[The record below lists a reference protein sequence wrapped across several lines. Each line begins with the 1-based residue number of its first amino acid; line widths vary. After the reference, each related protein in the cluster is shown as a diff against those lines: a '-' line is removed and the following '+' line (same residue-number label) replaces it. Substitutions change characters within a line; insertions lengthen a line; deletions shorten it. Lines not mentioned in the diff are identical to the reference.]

1 MGLQD
6 LPHDCLCQV
15 LYFTGSALLRSSL
28 PLVCRALRS
37 ACWEDTAWRK
47 LCDDR
52 FGHDV
57 ASSVAAAGSLRR
69 WRCIYGALERW
80 VSRIGSWQLFDAYPF
95 GMFISFRWSCAGGV
109 IADVVDVKV
118 SERGALTVNRAQLIE
133 VTFVEVDTGRTGDG
147 MCDSTDR
154 VCLHLHGCA
163 TSRSKSIRVADAQM
177 RVSTDSATYVA
188 PAPVRMRFVGE
199 QRVPPDLFGA
209 RAAQQAINQAAEVM
223 VVEWSCTEQG
233 LPEGVADEPS
243 ALQGGWRKHVSVSA
257 MGAGRDEGSEYV
269 ELSAS
274 PAPAVHVPAV
284 VASGHR
290 QMMEAL
296 GLPEGSTWI
305 PPVGRYDQMPATS
318 PGHDLRVAWLLRGI
332 EGRGPAR
339 AVPSLARRLGT
350 FTMTLLEA
358 ALSSTGAVDRPN
370 SAPADEQFEQ
380 KMLSMTLGR
389 LPTARP
395 QPQAAA
401 SAMMP
406 QPGLYCGDYGPFY
419 SPFNVEIIQVHY
431 EELDEAERDDAA
443 VGWLCGTKI
452 TGDLHVCMGMRT
464 FRVQVQTGDT
474 FDREQHA
481 EADGPPVWAD
491 AAAAMRDL
499 GVTAGE
505 DDVLRCWPGYG
516 TLAHMG
522 GRAVHEEPGHL
533 VLWSSGQLAF
543 CWGRGQSPVLLH
555 SLGL

>member
-1 MGLQD
+1 
-6 LPHDCLCQV
+6 
-15 LYFTGSALLRSSL
+15 
-28 PLVCRALRS
+28 
-37 ACWEDTAWRK
+37 
-47 LCDDR
+47 
-52 FGHDV
+52 
-57 ASSVAAAGSLRR
+57 
-69 WRCIYGALERW
+69 
-80 VSRIGSWQLFDAYPF
+80 
-95 GMFISFRWSCAGGV
+95 
-109 IADVVDVKV
+109 
-118 SERGALTVNRAQLIE
+118 
-133 VTFVEVDTGRTGDG
+133 
-147 MCDSTDR
+147 
-154 VCLHLHGCA
+154 
-163 TSRSKSIRVADAQM
+163 
-177 RVSTDSATYVA
+177 
-188 PAPVRMRFVGE
+188 
-199 QRVPPDLFGA
+199 
-209 RAAQQAINQAAEVM
+209 
-223 VVEWSCTEQG
+223 
-233 LPEGVADEPS
+233 
-243 ALQGGWRKHVSVSA
+243 
-257 MGAGRDEGSEYV
+257 
-269 ELSAS
+269 
-274 PAPAVHVPAV
+274 
-284 VASGHR
+284 
-290 QMMEAL
+290 
-296 GLPEGSTWI
+296 
-305 PPVGRYDQMPATS
+305 
-318 PGHDLRVAWLLRGI
+318 
-332 EGRGPAR
+332 
-339 AVPSLARRLGT
+339 
-350 FTMTLLEA
+350 
-358 ALSSTGAVDRPN
+358 
-370 SAPADEQFEQ
+370 
-380 KMLSMTLGR
+380 MLSMTLGR